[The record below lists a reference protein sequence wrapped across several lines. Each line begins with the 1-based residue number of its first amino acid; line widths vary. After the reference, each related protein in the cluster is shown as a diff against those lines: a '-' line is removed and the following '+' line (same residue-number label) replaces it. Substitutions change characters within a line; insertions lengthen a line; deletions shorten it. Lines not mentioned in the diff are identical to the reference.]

1 MSSTLR
7 EIQSVFYQS
16 TSSTQF
22 WVIMLGIIALFVVVG
37 PFGTYESMSLATRS
51 LYWPMT
57 MLGSWLIAITI
68 ISAFVV
74 LLRATSLSV
83 LVQMII
89 AAIVASAPIGLWN
102 WFASKTLFPNVA
114 DGFNLLEMI
123 AVSVPITII
132 FSVIAYFALRS
143 QFEDEEE
150 VEIIDTRPNLL
161 MERLPIEKRG
171 PVQSMSM
178 QDHYVVVST
187 TRGTEMVLMRMADAV
202 AELSSESGEQIHR
215 SHWVNTDFVAAS
227 ERDKGQHIVVM
238 KDGKRLPVS
247 RTYIKAAR
255 AAGII

>member
-1 MSSTLR
+1 
-7 EIQSVFYQS
+7 
-16 TSSTQF
+16 
-22 WVIMLGIIALFVVVG
+22 
-37 PFGTYESMSLATRS
+37 
-51 LYWPMT
+51 
-57 MLGSWLIAITI
+57 
-68 ISAFVV
+68 
-74 LLRATSLSV
+74 LRATSLSV

-150 VEIIDTRPNLL
+150 VEIIDPRPNLL